1 MMMVAL
7 CASAVYAGDCYD
19 VPVQRSFSTPARPVN
34 VSPTKIVVQN
44 QPRIVV
50 APAVAP
56 AYVPPPVYVAPR
68 PVRYYVA
75 PPAPVILPSSHCH
88 HHCLPPVPR
97 HHHHHR
103 CR

>member
-1 MMMVAL
+1 MKNILLMLMAVL
-7 CASAVYAGDCYD
+7 CAGAVYAGE
-19 VPVQRSFSTPARPVN
+19 RSFSAPARPVK
-34 VSPTKIVVQN
+34 SAPTKIVVQN

-75 PPAPVILPSSHCH
+75 PPAPVILPPSHS
-88 HHCLPPVPR
+88 HHCLPPVHR
-97 HHHHHR
+97 HHR

>member
-19 VPVQRSFSTPARPVN
+19 VPVQRAYSA
-34 VSPTKIVVQN
+34 PTKVVVQN

-75 PPAPVILPSSHCH
+75 PPAPVIFPVHHH
-88 HHCLPPVPR
+88 HHCLPI
-97 HHHHHR
+97 HHHR